1 MGKQIAFVQRLADAA
16 QGIPIV
22 RLLWHDLEAHLPEV
36 MVQRRRPANLQLAH
50 KGKTAAVGEGEVL
63 VAIAEEERTCPFR
76 SRFVDG
82 LDSQSRRAIDLQ
94 PPGFCGIE
102 TKPKPDCGQCFV
114 DHVIGRRQ
122 QAAGH
127 QPLIPGFPHRRTG
140 GIGLSAAATHPAVST
155 NIDFTGKAPHRAAWR
170 RFPIRKRPL
179 VAAGTMGPIPA
190 GQ

>member
-1 MGKQIAFVQRLADAA
+1 MGSISKRNMPVQYANSAKFAGEIARLGPMEGGKNAMGKQIAFVQRLADAA

-36 MVQRRRPANLQLAH
+36 LVQRQRPANLQLAH
-50 KGKTAAVGEGEVL
+50 KGKTAAVGEGEIL
-63 VAIAEEERTCPFR
+63 VAIAEEERTCPFC

-127 QPLIPGFPHRRTG
+127 QPLIPGFPHRRQACT
-140 GIGLSAAATHPAVST
+140 SSPSRFTST
-155 NIDFTGKAPHRAAWR
+155 ASKDP
-170 RFPIRKRPL
+170 P
-179 VAAGTMGPIPA
+179 
-190 GQ
+190 